1 MKGECYLFFT
11 GIAWNFHL
19 SYMYFFYT
27 VVLFVLDRKSF
38 LAIRVPF
45 DCDGGLIVDVCKT
58 SLLSLDYVPPN
69 ETDWCNDIIFFEWTH
84 LFFSWLD
91 EFTLVI
97 CLGCVLHLLTFYREV
112 LLMILEL
119 EFYLV
124 MIYVLIIVKCIFL
137 IFI

>member
-45 DCDGGLIVDVCKT
+45 DCGGGLTVDVRKT
-58 SLLSLDYVPPN
+58 ALLSLDYILPN

-97 CLGCVLHLLTFYREV
+97 CLGCVLHLITFYREV
-112 LLMILEL
+112 LLTLEL

-124 MIYVLIIVKCIFL
+124 IIYVLIIVKCIF
-137 IFI
+137 